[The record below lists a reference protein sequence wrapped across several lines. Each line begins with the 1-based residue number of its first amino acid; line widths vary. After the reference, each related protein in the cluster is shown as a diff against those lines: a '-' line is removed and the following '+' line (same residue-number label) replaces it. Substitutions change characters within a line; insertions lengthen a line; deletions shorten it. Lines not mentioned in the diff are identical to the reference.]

1 MRFELEI
8 TNIDSLFTSVDRQ
21 TFGLEDSRGRDHDP
35 AVVQGVALGGQVLSG
50 ETVTVGV
57 VFEVP
62 RRRSAASLTY
72 SPGFAAFLPF
82 GERVRFEFR

>member
-1 MRFELEI
+1 
-8 TNIDSLFTSVDRQ
+8 VDRQ
-21 TFGLEDSRGRDHDP
+21 TFVLEDSRGRDHNP
-35 AVVQGVALGGQVLSG
+35 TLVQGVALGGQVPGG

-62 RRRSAASLTY
+62 FGVQPASLTY
-72 SPGFAAFLPF
+72 SPGFAAFFPI